1 MEPSWQPERA
11 PDMKDFDEVEEKGQ
25 LDARAWLTLIWS
37 RKGLLFLIAVA
48 GGAVAAGIALLVPNT
63 YTANALILPPAKP
76 QSLSTAM
83 IGQLGGM
90 AALAPALGL
99 KDPGDMYIGI
109 MKSRSVID
117 ELVSRFHLQQVY
129 HASTKDAARGK
140 LLARASF
147 VSGRDSMI
155 RISVEDREP
164 RRAAELSNAFITELN
179 AQNSRL
185 AITESAQRRLFY
197 EHEVDAEKAALTGAE
212 TAMRETQLRTGVV
225 ETSGQAQVVIASI
238 AQLRGGIAMREVE
251 LERLRTGATLQN
263 PEVVRQ
269 KAELTSMRNELAGLE
284 TGSGSRQQTG
294 DPLVPVVDVPK
305 AGLDYLRALR
315 DVKYHEALFEMLFK
329 QYEAARI
336 DEAKEAPVIQVVD
349 YAIPPESK
357 SGPPRSAITMLGT
370 IVAGIAGIVYVRL
383 KAGPHFAGPA
393 PAAG

>member
-1 MEPSWQPERA
+1 
-11 PDMKDFDEVEEKGQ
+11 MKDFDEVEEKGQ

>member
-1 MEPSWQPERA
+1 
-11 PDMKDFDEVEEKGQ
+11 MKDFDEVEEQGQ
-25 LDARAWLTLIWS
+25 LDLRAWFALIWS
-37 RKGLLFLIAVA
+37 HKGLLFLVALA
-48 GGAVAAGIALLVPNT
+48 GGAMAAGIALLEPNT

-117 ELVSRFHLQQVY
+117 ELIGRFHLQQVY
-129 HASTKDAARGK
+129 RTSTKDAARGK

-147 VSGRDSMI
+147 VSGRESMI

-164 RRAAELSNAFITELN
+164 GRAAELSNAFITELN

-197 EHEVDAEKAALTGAE
+197 EHEVDAEKAALAGAE
-212 TAMRETQLRTGVV
+212 TALRETQLRTGVV
-225 ETSGQAQVVIASI
+225 ENSGQAQVVIASI
-238 AQLRGGIAMREVE
+238 AQLRGGIAMRQVE

-269 KAELTSMRNELAGLE
+269 KAELASMRSELAGLE
-284 TGSGSRQQTG
+284 TGSGSRQQAG

-349 YAIPPESK
+349 YAVPPESK
-357 SGPPRSAITMLGT
+357 SGPPRAAITMLGT
-370 IVAGIAGIVYVRL
+370 ILAGIAGIVYVRL

-393 PAAG
+393 PVEG